1 MTAGAVAIATFPTIA
16 NPALDV
22 PVQLFWPTKG
32 TAWRRREPLS
42 SRFWMCSPSNCL
54 LDHQSTGKEL
64 LHCKSEIVF
73 WY

>member
-32 TAWRRREPLS
+32 TA
-42 SRFWMCSPSNCL
+42 
-54 LDHQSTGKEL
+54 
-64 LHCKSEIVF
+64 
-73 WY
+73 